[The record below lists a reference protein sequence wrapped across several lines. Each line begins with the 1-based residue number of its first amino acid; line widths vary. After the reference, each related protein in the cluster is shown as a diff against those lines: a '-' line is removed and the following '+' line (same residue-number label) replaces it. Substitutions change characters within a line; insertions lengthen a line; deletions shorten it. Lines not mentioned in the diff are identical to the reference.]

1 MNSIFFVYLA
11 LEERKK
17 KAWYNL
23 QGPQKDPWIPLTRL
37 KFSLNPVISMVIS
50 GIPQR
55 DHRAAC
61 YRRSNEKEV
70 LDTCALSKGVCY
82 QTNSDTD
89 WFTHANILCKKQE
102 WISGLKPGALSLP
115 SQMSGA

>member
-11 LEERKK
+11 LEERKIK
-17 KAWYNL
+17 RGIIFTYIRE
-23 QGPQKDPWIPLTRL
+23 GPQKGPWIPLTRL

-50 GIPQR
+50 GILQR
-55 DHRAAC
+55 DLRAAC

-70 LDTCALSKGVCY
+70 PDTCALSKGVCY

-89 WFTHANILCKKQE
+89 LFTHANILCKQ
-102 WISGLKPGALSLP
+102 
-115 SQMSGA
+115 